1 DSLAYVDELIMQ
13 WSSGMYFH
21 PYLAERT
28 GRLLLDSNFWNHV
41 DFTDFSVLSGF
52 QPELYE
58 TMAIEMDELT
68 VSRTDCGASV
78 AIYKDDEV
86 VLTSIQDYWKGKIG
100 FQQWPIAANIGG
112 TAVYTASGR
121 VEPDWTDRNTSNFN
135 EHLPYIAQQSN
146 VALVM
151 YRPQRVFP
159 ILPFVNK
166 DVALHWIEDDFDT
179 VEESGNWLFGE
190 RNGNYIAVRRA
201 CVGEINGVRACE
213 TDGGQTWVFAV
224 GNSNR
229 YGSFSDFQALA
240 NNSTFTEE
248 WTTDANGDST
258 YHASIT
264 FEDETIAHSWGPA
277 QPFTSVAETN
287 ALQLHLYPNP
297 SDGRFLLDLPNDV
310 LTGTLQIRIMD
321 SMGRNVQFDQVNIGT
336 SVQLDMH
343 SARPGMYTLLLDDGK
358 NRSAARLVKMP

>member
-1 DSLAYVDELIMQ
+1 
-13 WSSGMYFH
+13 MYFH

-121 VEPDWTDRNTSNFN
+121 VEPDWTYRNTSNFN

-358 NRSAARLVKMP
+358 NWSAARLVKMP